1 MQAKM
6 NARLEAR
13 ADVGRALCGHD
24 APSANSKGRSRQPE
38 SKLGDLSPQTVQTLT
53 ADMARARA
61 ATLPATRS
69 AASRR
74 LPTCNAHLVAS
85 APYAD
90 ETIGDLRELLV
101 EEDLLLPDDETR

>member
-1 MQAKM
+1 MGGPRRRVLRPRCTVS
-6 NARLEAR
+6 RLQGSIA
-13 ADVGRALCGHD
+13 AA
-24 APSANSKGRSRQPE
+24 E